1 MEGNRHP
8 ELESLWDFAPLE
20 IRGGNLV
27 LAAEGGYPP
36 KKRPAKA
43 PLAGAM
49 WFRRGRS
56 VPRLSGRIGQ
66 LFFKIDPL
74 PVNDA
79 GRSRN

>member
-56 VPRLSGRIGQ
+56 VPRLSGRTDLYETI
-66 LFFKIDPL
+66 PL
-74 PVNDA
+74 CGICSRS
-79 GRSRN
+79 GRSW